1 MLILEILIIL
11 FVGFLVFKFILMPK
25 FSTKKVDISEIP
37 QEFEDVYNKFKA
49 LDFSEINEKKK
60 KLVFYSIAIVISFIA
75 FLMIFIFTYLKSLK
89 LGFSLIPLIFLAV
102 FIVLFLLEFKK
113 FKLLYTNV
121 VRKFIQLIN
130 PNLNYNNTSFTN
142 EEKYY
147 QSACFDD
154 LQLNSF
160 IAKDTIS
167 GQSNDNYKFYASN
180 ISVTTTT
187 ENVFNGIFSTV
198 ILDKNIPSY
207 TKINTEN
214 LEYITTY
221 ALGATNSYLKY
232 IEMDNAD
239 FNKVLHVYS
248 NDRLNATEIL
258 TSDILD
264 YLCEF
269 YNKYH
274 VNFQIVFTGNYVYS
288 RFFITQLFVPSFIG
302 NLFNKSNFALCY
314 VIITFIIEI
323 IEKLSNNMSNFE
335 E

>member
-1 MLILEILIIL
+1 MIILEILIVL
-11 FVGFLVFKFILMPK
+11 VVGFMVYQFILMPK

-37 QEFEDVYNKFKA
+37 QEFEDVYNKFKE
-49 LDFSEINEKKK
+49 LDFSEINAKKK
-60 KLVFYSIAIVISFIA
+60 KLMFYCIAILISFMA
-75 FLMIFIFTYLKSLK
+75 FLLVFIFTYLNSLEIS
-89 LGFSLIPLIFLAV
+89 LSLIPLVFLAV
-102 FIVLFLLEFKK
+102 FTVLFLLEFKK

-121 VRKFIQLIN
+121 VRRFIQLIN
-130 PNLNYNNTSFTN
+130 PNLNYNNTSFTD

-147 QSACFDD
+147 QSASFDD
-154 LQLNSF
+154 LQLNTF
-160 IAKDTIS
+160 TAKDTIS
-167 GQSNDNYKFYASN
+167 GQSKDNYRFYASN
-180 ISVTTTT
+180 VSVTTAT

-198 ILDKNIPSY
+198 ILDKTIPSY

-214 LEYITTY
+214 LEYIATY

-314 VIITFIIEI
+314 VIITFILEI
-323 IEKLSNNMSNFE
+323 IEKLSNNMSNYE